1 MRAQDLVARFGGDEF
16 TFLVEDDKGRAGNA
30 LRVADRLVQ
39 ELQAPFRLESQDVF
53 ITASIGIASS
63 TSKEDSPED
72 LLSNA
77 DTAMYQAKA
86 TSKATYEVFEPS
98 MSVNALEQLTLVSD
112 LRRTLEREEFKLYY
126 QPIIEIASGKI
137 VGMEALV
144 RWEHPEREL
153 LLPREF
159 LPLADESGLIIPLGQ
174 WVIDAVCRQTRLWQ
188 EQRGSA
194 PLLKVSINL
203 SGRELLHPNLVSS
216 IIEKLREHNPDPKGL
231 ELEVT
236 ENVAMEHEDVLVET
250 LTKFRDL
257 GVRVAI
263 DDFGTGY
270 SSLSHL
276 YQLPIDTLKIDQ
288 SFINGPKGDAK
299 ASKIAAATISLARTL
314 DLKAI
319 AEGVETA
326 EQLAHLQELGCELA
340 QGNFISEP
348 LAVEAASALLATG
361 N

>member
-1 MRAQDLVARFGGDEF
+1 M
-16 TFLVEDDKGRAGNA
+16 VEDDKGGTGNA

-98 MSVNALEQLTLVSD
+98 MSVNALEQLTTLVSD
-112 LRRTLEREEFKLYY
+112 LRRALEREEFKLYY
-126 QPIIEIASGKI
+126 QPFIEIASGKI

-174 WVIDAVCRQTRLWQ
+174 WVIDALCRQTRLWQ

-194 PLLKVSINL
+194 PLLKVSMNL

-216 IIEKLREHNPDPKGL
+216 IIEKLREHDPDPTRL
-231 ELEVT
+231 ELEAT

-250 LTKFRDL
+250 LTKLRDL

-270 SSLSHL
+270 TSLSHL
-276 YQLPIDTLKIDQ
+276 YQLLIDTLKINH
-288 SFINGPKGDAK
+288 SSMVLREMLK
-299 ASKIAAATISLARTL
+299 SAT
-314 DLKAI
+314 
-319 AEGVETA
+319 
-326 EQLAHLQELGCELA
+326 
-340 QGNFISEP
+340 
-348 LAVEAASALLATG
+348 LLRRQ
-361 N
+361 

>member
-112 LRRTLEREEFKLYY
+112 LRRALEREEFKLYY

-144 RWEHPEREL
+144 RWERP
-153 LLPREF
+153 
-159 LPLADESGLIIPLGQ
+159 
-174 WVIDAVCRQTRLWQ
+174 
-188 EQRGSA
+188 
-194 PLLKVSINL
+194 
-203 SGRELLHPNLVSS
+203 
-216 IIEKLREHNPDPKGL
+216 
-231 ELEVT
+231 
-236 ENVAMEHEDVLVET
+236 
-250 LTKFRDL
+250 
-257 GVRVAI
+257 
-263 DDFGTGY
+263 
-270 SSLSHL
+270 
-276 YQLPIDTLKIDQ
+276 
-288 SFINGPKGDAK
+288 
-299 ASKIAAATISLARTL
+299 LART
-314 DLKAI
+314 I
-319 AEGVETA
+319 ASTRIPAPCRREPADHTA
-326 EQLAHLQELGCELA
+326 RTVGDRCSLPPDT
-340 QGNFISEP
+340 P
-348 LAVEAASALLATG
+348 LARTTWFRSASEGEHESFGKRTRASQPCFEHNRKTPRT
-361 N
+361 

>member
-1 MRAQDLVARFGGDEF
+1 VRAQDLVARFGGDEF
-16 TFLVEDDKGRAGNA
+16 TFLVEDDMGGAGNA

-63 TSKEDSPED
+63 ISKEDSPED

-77 DTAMYQAKA
+77 DTAMHQAKA

-98 MSVNALEQLTLVSD
+98 MSVNALEQLTSLSD
-112 LRRTLEREEFKLYY
+112 LRRALEREEFKLYY
-126 QPIIEIASGKI
+126 QPIIGIASGKI

-194 PLLKVSINL
+194 PLLKVSMNL

-216 IIEKLREHNPDPKGL
+216 IIENS
-231 ELEVT
+231 
-236 ENVAMEHEDVLVET
+236 ENMIQTRQGSNWRSPRMSQWSMKTFLW
-250 LTKFRDL
+250 RRSRNL
-257 GVRVAI
+257 GTWACGWR
-263 DDFGTGY
+263 
-270 SSLSHL
+270 
-276 YQLPIDTLKIDQ
+276 
-288 SFINGPKGDAK
+288 
-299 ASKIAAATISLARTL
+299 
-314 DLKAI
+314 
-319 AEGVETA
+319 
-326 EQLAHLQELGCELA
+326 
-340 QGNFISEP
+340 
-348 LAVEAASALLATG
+348 
-361 N
+361 